1 MELGRFL
8 QRADRERDQVINLD
22 KTQPSA
28 AILLLKDYY
37 RDIRQIP
44 RVIPMQDRLVTTQCC
59 DKC

>member
-44 RVIPMQDRLVTTQCC
+44 RVIPMQDRLVTTQ
-59 DKC
+59 